1 MTTLAQDLRYACR
14 MLRRSPGFA
23 AIAILTLGLGIGAT
37 TTIFTIVNG
46 VLLRPLPYRDPDR
59 LVNLWVDFGV
69 GAQSLPAMSP
79 GDFRDYQQRA
89 RSFES
94 LAAASG
100 AQVVGATGTLTGAG
114 EPERV
119 DVSPVS
125 ANFFPMLGIDPL
137 HGRHF
142 TPEEETPGGPQVLIL
157 SHALWTRRYGG
168 DPSIVGQRIR
178 LDGIDQT
185 VVGILPKGFHLWL
198 PSEAFLVTDAQI
210 WKPLRF
216 NYANQPPRNL
226 TFFTVMGRLKA
237 GVTVGQAQA
246 EMEGIARQLRAEH
259 AEHESGDMRIRVVPL
274 QHDVVK
280 HARPALWAL
289 FGAVALLLA
298 IACVNVAHLLLA
310 RATIREREIA
320 LRGALGATRW
330 RVLRQLITESGLL
343 AFAGGMLGMLLAYV
357 AIRVLT
363 RVNPANVPR
372 VADLDVDG
380 TALLFALGA
389 SAGTAIFFG
398 LAPAVRAAGLDLNR
412 TLRAGGSATAA
423 QVRLRSALMIA
434 EMALALVLLIGAG
447 LMIRSFAA
455 LQQVRPGF
463 DPNGVLTF
471 RLALPLAKYPQQS
484 ARLAFL
490 RTMEEQLRAIPGV
503 TAVGLTSQ
511 IPLTG
516 SGSLT
521 PYAYDEATARNWE
534 SETSDGRSVSPG
546 FFAAMGTRL
555 VAGQLFEPS
564 DAGRPII
571 VVDTTLAARAWP
583 GQNAVGQRLQTQP
596 NGSENLY
603 SEVVGVVEH
612 IRAHD
617 LARVVRPQIYTPVG
631 ANPRLYVVLRAALEP
646 GTLGTSVRQVM
657 SQLDPELPVDRLRPM
672 TAYVDDGFG
681 PARMNLVVMSMFGV
695 AALMLSSIG
704 VYGVFSYSVGRRTRE
719 IGIRI
724 ALGEQPIRVRNRVMA
739 EGLRMIGIS
748 TAIGVL
754 AAYVLSRGLS
764 TLLYQVNPTDGLTFG
779 TMTIVLAIVALVGC
793 YIPARRATA
802 VSPLLALK
810 VE

>member
-1 MTTLAQDLRYACR
+1 MTTLAQDLRYAFR
-14 MLRRSPGFA
+14 MLQRSPGFA
-23 AIAILTLGLGIGAT
+23 AVAILTLGLGIGAT

-46 VLLRPLPYRDPDR
+46 VLLRPLPYLDPDR

-100 AQVVGATGTLTGAG
+100 AQVVGATGALTGTG

-142 TPEEETPGGPQVLIL
+142 TPEEETPGGPQVLML
-157 SHALWTRRYGG
+157 SHGLWTRRYGG
-168 DPSIVGQRIR
+168 DPAIVGQRIR

-185 VVGILPKGFHLWL
+185 VVGILPKEFHLWL

-216 NYANQPPRNL
+216 NYANQPPRNF

-237 GVTVGQAQA
+237 GVSVGQAQA

-343 AFAGGMLGMLLAYV
+343 AIAGGMLGMLLAYI

-372 VADLDVDG
+372 VTDLDVNG
-380 TALLFALGA
+380 TALLFAAGA
-389 SAGTAIFFG
+389 SALTAIFFG

-412 TLRAGGSATAA
+412 TLRAGSSATAA
-423 QVRLRSALMIA
+423 QVRLRSVLMIA

-471 RLALPLAKYPQQS
+471 RLALPLAKYPQQ
-484 ARLAFL
+484 APRLAFL

-511 IPLTG
+511 LPLTG
-516 SGSLT
+516 SGPLT
-521 PYAYDEATARNWE
+521 PYAYDETTARNWE

-555 VAGQLFEPS
+555 VAGRLFEQF
-564 DAGRPII
+564 DAGRPVI
-571 VVDTTLAARAWP
+571 VVDATLAARAWP

-617 LARVVRPQIYTPVG
+617 LARVVRPQIYTPIG
-631 ANPRLYVVLRAALEP
+631 ANPRLYVVLRASLEP
-646 GTLGTSVRQVM
+646 GTLGATVRQVM

-681 PARMNLVVMSMFGV
+681 PARMNLVVMSMFGM
-695 AALMLSSIG
+695 AALMLSAIG
-704 VYGVFSYSVGRRTRE
+704 VYGVFWYSVGRRTRE
-719 IGIRI
+719 IGIRHRPRRTANPREESGHGRGVADDWNQYGSRSARCVR
-724 ALGEQPIRVRNRVMA
+724 ALARPLDSSVPSQSDRRRYVRHDDDRA
-739 EGLRMIGIS
+739 GRRRPRWLLHSGPPGDGRESAACPEG
-748 TAIGVL
+748 
-754 AAYVLSRGLS
+754 
-764 TLLYQVNPTDGLTFG
+764 
-779 TMTIVLAIVALVGC
+779 
-793 YIPARRATA
+793 
-802 VSPLLALK
+802 
-810 VE
+810 